1 MELTGQR
8 ERSLF
13 SILILINAI
22 RKINQNKAQMLKDT
36 VRSYGRLVLRG

>member
-22 RKINQNKAQMLKDT
+22 RKINQNKGIVMEECYFKRFHLF
-36 VRSYGRLVLRG
+36 